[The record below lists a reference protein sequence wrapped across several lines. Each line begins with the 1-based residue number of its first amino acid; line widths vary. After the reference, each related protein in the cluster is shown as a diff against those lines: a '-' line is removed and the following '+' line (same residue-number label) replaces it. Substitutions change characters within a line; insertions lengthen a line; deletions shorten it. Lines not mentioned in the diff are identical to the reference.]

1 MTEGEALIHL
11 RVPAATKAR
20 WVRESRAAGM
30 RLTDWIVARIDGQ
43 KGEKTMI
50 RTQYTIRPTVLTTDT
65 RAAADA
71 CNRELMAAGDTYSR
85 EAAEEKIK
93 ECAPSLREWL
103 TIEAEDVEAWEAWED
118 GARDDAVRFIIPA
131 GGVVDIAEAGA
142 AALGVDVSERL
153 NVDRV

>member
-1 MTEGEALIHL
+1 MT
-11 RVPAATKAR
+11 
-20 WVRESRAAGM
+20 
-30 RLTDWIVARIDGQ
+30 
-43 KGEKTMI
+43 I
-50 RTQYTIRPTVLTTDT
+50 RTEYTVRSIDNSVDA

-85 EAAEEKIK
+85 DAVEEKIK
-93 ECAPSLREWL
+93 ECAPSLRELL

-153 NVDRV
+153 NVARV

>member
-1 MTEGEALIHL
+1 MDCAAPWTLEADGLQSQETRMSDALIHL

-43 KGEKTMI
+43 KRKAMI
-50 RTQYTIRPTVLTTDT
+50 QYTIRPTVMTVDT

-93 ECAPSLREWL
+93 ECAPSLRE
-103 TIEAEDVEAWEAWED
+103 
-118 GARDDAVRFIIPA
+118 F
-131 GGVVDIAEAGA
+131 
-142 AALGVDVSERL
+142 SELPMRQ
-153 NVDRV
+153 

>member
-1 MTEGEALIHL
+1 MTDGEAIIHL

-43 KGEKTMI
+43 KGKTMI
-50 RTQYTIRPTVLTTDT
+50 QYTIRPSVLTVDT

-71 CNRELMAAGDTYSR
+71 CNRELASSGDTFDR
-85 EAAEEKIK
+85 RAVEEKLA

-103 TIEAEDVEAWEAWED
+103 TIDAEEIEVEE
-118 GARDDAVRFIIPA
+118 
-131 GGVVDIAEAGA
+131 
-142 AALGVDVSERL
+142 
-153 NVDRV
+153 

>member
-1 MTEGEALIHL
+1 MTTNALIHL

-43 KGEKTMI
+43 KGKTMI
-50 RTQYTIRPTVLTTDT
+50 QYTIRPSVLTVDT

-71 CNRELMAAGDTYSR
+71 CNRELASAGDTFDRS
-85 EAAEEKIK
+85 AVEKK
-93 ECAPSLREWL
+93 LDECALSLREWL
-103 TIEAEDVEAWEAWED
+103 TVDAEDVEAWEAWED
-118 GARDDAVRFIIPA
+118 GARDDAVRFIVPA
-131 GGVVDIAEAGA
+131 GGGVDIAEAGA

-153 NVDRV
+153 NVARV

>member
-30 RLTDWIVARIDGQ
+30 RLTDWITARVGH
-43 KGEKTMI
+43 KGNEMT
-50 RTQYTIRPTVLTTDT
+50 RTEYTIRPTVLTVDT

-71 CNRELMAAGDTYSR
+71 CNRELMAAGETHSR

-93 ECAPSLREWL
+93 ECAPSLRERL
-103 TIEAEDVEAWEAWED
+103 TIESEEVEAWEAWED
-118 GARDDAVRFIIPA
+118 GARDDAVRFIVPA
-131 GGVVDIAEAGA
+131 GGGVDIAEAGA
-142 AALGVDVSERL
+142 AALGVDVSEQL
-153 NVDRV
+153 NVARV

>member
-1 MTEGEALIHL
+1 MLRLADALIHL

-50 RTQYTIRPTVLTTDT
+50 QYTIRPSVLTVDT

-71 CNRELMAAGDTYSR
+71 CNRELASAGDTFDR
-85 EAAEEKIK
+85 RAAEEKLA

-103 TIEAEDVEAWEAWED
+103 TIESEEIEVEE
-118 GARDDAVRFIIPA
+118 
-131 GGVVDIAEAGA
+131 
-142 AALGVDVSERL
+142 
-153 NVDRV
+153 